1 MTRDCMTMQFLLVCT
16 GRTERLCG
24 IFCLT
29 LPKPHMTNQHIKEG
43 RHAISYVSPCIP
55 GPSGLH
61 AEGAVESLSS
71 SLDADAE
78 D

>member
-1 MTRDCMTMQFLLVCT
+1 M
-16 GRTERLCG
+16 
-24 IFCLT
+24 FCLT

-43 RHAISYVSPCIP
+43 RHDISYVSPCIP

-61 AEGAVESLSS
+61 AEGAVESSSS